1 MSESS
6 KPEKMGRR
14 SFVKYAAGA
23 AGALAL
29 AGVAYYAGTQAM
41 APPTPPP
48 PTKVNRVHMLLYG
61 HKDEG
66 AWDPQLYETLMS
78 AITKS
83 KHDFHVTVSEGVTA
97 EAADTTL
104 ELAAKDNDL
113 VIASTIVYD
122 AAVRSVAPRFPN
134 VHFVMEQDPIGTD
147 PKSIVKPGDYPPNV
161 VLVGPGNMTNNYVIG
176 ALAAKLV
183 GPDAK
188 LGFIQSLDIPVTV
201 HTGASLRLGA
211 RSVYPQMEVLR
222 EIIGDF
228 VSPVKNR
235 DAIAFMAANG
245 VKAVYV
251 EQDDTSGILE
261 AVEQGIYV
269 IPAYK
274 DLRAIAPDNVLC
286 SSVWNWE
293 PGWSAVLDAH
303 AEGRWDQFRTEN
315 WYWEMT
321 LANEGLGLG
330 SYGNM
335 VADDLKAFA
344 KKLADDING
353 GAVTVPYVDTW

>member
-1 MSESS
+1 MSES
-6 KPEKMGRR
+6 KPEKIGRR

-23 AGALAL
+23 VGAVAL
-29 AGVAYYAGTQAM
+29 AGVAYYAGTQAIR
-41 APPTPPP
+41 PPP
-48 PTKVNRVHMLLYG
+48 PRAVNKVHMALYG

-78 AITKS
+78 AVTKS
-83 KHDFHVTVSEGVTA
+83 KHDFHVTVSEGVSA
-97 EAADTTL
+97 EAAETTL

-113 VIASTIVYD
+113 VIASTCVYEG
-122 AAVRSVAPRFPN
+122 AVRSVAPRFPD
-134 VHFVMEQDPIGTD
+134 VHFVMEQDPIGAN
-147 PKSIVKPGDYPPNV
+147 PKSIVKPTDYPSNV
-161 VLVGPGNMTNNYVIG
+161 IWLGPGNMTNNYVIG

-183 GPDAK
+183 GPEAR

-211 RSVYPQMEVLR
+211 RSVYPEMEVMR

-228 VSPVKNR
+228 VNPVKNR

-274 DLRAIAPDNVLC
+274 DLRYVAPDSVLC

-293 PGWSAVLDAH
+293 PGWAAILDAH
-303 AEGRWDQFRTEN
+303 AEGRWDQFRAEN

-321 LANEGLGLG
+321 LANGGLGLG
-330 SYGNM
+330 SFGNM
-335 VADDLKAFA
+335 VTDESKSFA
-344 KKLADDING
+344 EKLIADINA
-353 GAVTVPYVDTW
+353 GAISVPYLDTW